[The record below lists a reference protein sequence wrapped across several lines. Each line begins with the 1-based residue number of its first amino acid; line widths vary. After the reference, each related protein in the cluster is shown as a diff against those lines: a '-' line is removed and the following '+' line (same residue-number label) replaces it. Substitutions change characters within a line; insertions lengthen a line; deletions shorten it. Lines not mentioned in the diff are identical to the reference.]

1 MIDIYICE
9 DDEFQRNLIE
19 HYVKN
24 SVLIHEYD
32 MKLLLSTGDPHSIL
46 EKAQLS
52 KNTGLYFLDICLGTD
67 MNGLILAQKIREI
80 DARCF
85 IVLITSHSEM
95 SLMTFQYK
103 VEALDFILK
112 DNPSCIQ
119 ERIDDCI
126 KNVDIKY
133 SNIKKGIG
141 KTFSFTKNGKKQ
153 TFSYVEILFF
163 ETSSKEHKVSLHTFD
178 KCIEFFGKM
187 KEIEKQLGEDFIR
200 CHRAFLVN
208 RNNILEINYNQRK
221 IILKNGSECLISYR
235 MIKHLKSLL

>member
-1 MIDIYICE
+1 
-9 DDEFQRNLIE
+9 
-19 HYVKN
+19 
-24 SVLIHEYD
+24 

-141 KTFSFTKNGKKQ
+141 KTFSFTKNGKNKHLAMLK
-153 TFSYVEILFF
+153 YY
-163 ETSSKEHKVSLHTFD
+163 SLRLLP
-178 KCIEFFGKM
+178 KN
-187 KEIEKQLGEDFIR
+187 IR
-200 CHRAFLVN
+200 FHYIHLTNALNFLV
-208 RNNILEINYNQRK
+208 K
-221 IILKNGSECLISYR
+221 
-235 MIKHLKSLL
+235 